1 MTSLAAAPNEGGRAR
16 THSMLSHE
24 SKRSRRSSNSAPKMD
39 MTEFSKDKKKLNTKA
54 DPNMSMNEAQPS
66 AVALEVSNLD
76 DLRIG
81 THMDFQ
87 GNLITDPDRSN
98 PTRPRLE
105 RPLDTI
111 RSFQMAAEAT
121 YSNRRSTYSG
131 SRPASQND
139 FNPSSQNRR
148 SSYYGGN
155 NNAPTY
161 HPRPGARGSYYQGRG
176 FDGRPDNF
184 AEEYQPPVQPH
195 ANRATMRYGSSPTS
209 RGPNGEYMPSSHS
222 HQISYDT
229 TTSSSDQNPNST
241 NPSSQ
246 NSSVDQF
253 HQHKKPEVYSN
264 ENHYVQNRGH
274 SPGSQTYSQDEL
286 HFLPTFN
293 GNGVIDR
300 FQSPSGQYFGGNQ
313 NGNQHG
319 PPTVPVKE
327 APRIPIRLDSGSPTT
342 EVSVAMLKKASS
354 QRRQSWFKRKFSNK
368 E

>member
-1 MTSLAAAPNEGGRAR
+1 MTSLAPGQNEGGRPR
-16 THSMLSHE
+16 SHSLLSHE
-24 SKRSRRSSNSAPKMD
+24 SKRSRRSSNSNPKMD
-39 MTEFSKDKKKLNTKA
+39 MIELSKDKKKLNTKA
-54 DPNMSMNEAQPS
+54 DPNLSINEAQPS
-66 AVALEVSNLD
+66 AVALEESNLD

-81 THMDFQ
+81 SHNDFQ

-139 FNPSSQNRR
+139 FSTSSPQNRR
-148 SSYYGGN
+148 SSYYGASN
-155 NNAPTY
+155 NGSPY
-161 HPRPGARGSYYQGRG
+161 RPRPGARGSYYQGRG
-176 FDGRPDNF
+176 FDNF
-184 AEEYQPPVQPH
+184 AEEHQSPVQPH
-195 ANRATMRYGSSPTS
+195 PNRTTMRYGSSPTS
-209 RGPNGEYMPSSHS
+209 RGPNGEYMPSLHS

-253 HQHKKPEVYSN
+253 HQQKKLEAYSN
-264 ENHYVQNRGH
+264 ENQYLPNRGY

-286 HFLPTFN
+286 HFLPTLN
-293 GNGVIDR
+293 GNGGLDR
-300 FQSPSGQYFGGNQ
+300 SHPPNGQHFGGNQ
-313 NGNQHG
+313 NGNQYG
-319 PPTVPVKE
+319 PPALPAKE
-327 APRIPIRLDSGSPTT
+327 APRVPIRLDSGSPTT
-342 EVSVAMLKKASS
+342 EVSAAMLKKAGS
-354 QRRQSWFKRKFSNK
+354 QRRQSWFKRKFNNK